1 MTFRESLAISAGT
14 KKKQIF
20 QADLEDANGLANQ
33 SPTKETFYTLDEI
46 AVLTEDL
53 MGIDAPTDVN
63 GRILEVRPKG
73 HWFEFEV
80 AKRLGYNYPPGGGL
94 FPDIRHQA
102 LEIKHHTGKSIT
114 VDFGRYHPGS
124 EDVINEIWNRQL
136 CLKVKDIRYLIAI
149 APPREYKVTTLI
161 LLTGSQIV
169 NVFGVSPKATIKYQM
184 GISERWR
191 QEHRGKML
199 VGEKVW
205 RSEQRKS

>member
-1 MTFRESLAISAGT
+1 MTSRQTLLASAN
-14 KKKQIF
+14 KKKKPIYQS
-20 QADLEDANGLANQ
+20 DLEDANSLANLPP
-33 SPTKETFYTLDEI
+33 SKETLYTLEELAI
-46 AVLTEDL
+46 LTEDL
-53 MGIDAPTDVN
+53 MSIDAPTDSN

-124 EDVINEIWNRQL
+124 DDVINEIWNRQL
-136 CLKVKDIRYLIAI
+136 QLKVKEIRYFIAL
-149 APPREYKVTTLI
+149 APPPAFKVTTLI
-161 LLTGSQIV
+161 LLTGAQIV
-169 NVFGVSPKATIKYQM
+169 NVFGVSPTATIKYQM
-184 GISERWR
+184 GISEKWR
-191 QEHRGKML
+191 EEHRGKMM

-205 RSEQRKS
+205 LRAE

>member
-1 MTFRESLAISAGT
+1 MTFRESLAISANT
-14 KKKQIF
+14 KKKLIF
-20 QADLEDANGLANQ
+20 QADLEDASSLANQ
-33 SPTKETFYTLDEI
+33 PPGNETFYTLDEI
-46 AVLTEDL
+46 AILMEDL

-124 EDVINEIWNRQL
+124 DDVINEIWNRQL
-136 CLKVKDIRYLIAI
+136 RLKVKDIRCLIAI
-149 APPREYKVTTLI
+149 APPQEYRVTTLI
-161 LLTGSQIV
+161 LLTGAQIV

-184 GISERWR
+184 GISEKWR
-191 QEHRGKML
+191 EDHRGKML

-205 RSEQRKS
+205 RSE